1 MRYKASLNGSLGLRD
16 SVHGRTNGR
25 GFRPIGAGVAQPTEG
40 RETGWFAQTG
50 AGLELP
56 DE

>member
-25 GFRPIGAGVAQPTEG
+25 GFRPIGAGVAQPMEG